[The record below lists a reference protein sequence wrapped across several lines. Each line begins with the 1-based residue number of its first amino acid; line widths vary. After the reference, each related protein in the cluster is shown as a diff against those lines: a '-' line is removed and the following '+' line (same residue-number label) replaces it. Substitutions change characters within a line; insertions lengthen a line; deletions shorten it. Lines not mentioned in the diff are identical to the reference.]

1 MRALGTWNKGHTE
14 RDETELYTETEA
26 KNGTERQMK
35 IKRIKITDM
44 MVVRKTSNETE
55 SRS

>member
-26 KNGTERQMK
+26 KNGTERQMI
-35 IKRIKITDM
+35 IKRINKNNRYDGS
-44 MVVRKTSNETE
+44 KKDK
-55 SRS
+55 